1 MRKLTWKKT
10 KEFLWRNKGTILQLG
25 IICGTVALMGDTS
38 FAQDAADSNDLQG
51 IDMSGYTKLTAPLAG
66 LQNTLVGPV
75 AKGVGVIG
83 IVTCGLATAANME
96 QQVVKRGLQI
106 LGGAGAGMGAASVIA
121 TAGSSL
127 TFL

>member
-1 MRKLTWKKT
+1 MKKLTWKKT
-10 KEFLWRNKGTILQLG
+10 KEFLWRNKRTILQLG
-25 IICGTVALMGDTS
+25 IICGTVALMGDVS
-38 FAQDAADSNDLQG
+38 FATEDTSSEQISG
-51 IDMSGYTKLTAPLAG
+51 ISMEAYDKLTNPLLG
-66 LQNTLVGPV
+66 LQHVLTGPV
-75 AKGVGVIG
+75 AKGVGVVG

-121 TAGSSL
+121 TAGTAL